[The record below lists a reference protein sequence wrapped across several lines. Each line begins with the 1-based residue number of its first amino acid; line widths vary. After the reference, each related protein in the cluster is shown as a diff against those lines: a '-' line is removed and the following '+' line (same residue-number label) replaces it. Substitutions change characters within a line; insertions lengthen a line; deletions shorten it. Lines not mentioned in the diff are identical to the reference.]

1 MTTTIYYPTV
11 GGGARYQK
19 DVVDYFRKKGDIID
33 VLTISTDKNMY
44 LDSNAQGSIVRLPKL
59 GQINSAIISL
69 PFSYL
74 FGRLAPG
81 YDILHFNFPN
91 GMAEIAALYYKK
103 KLKHVKKVV
112 FYHADIVPA
121 KRFSGI
127 YNKLVTSRFLKLMDQ
142 IIVSSPKLAEFSP
155 HLRPFR
161 HKVTVIPFGIDINHY
176 VPPKTNQFSDDKVF
190 PKILFVGRLSRYKGL
205 DYLIQAMKDAPGRLS
220 IVGTGPLK
228 EILIKLRD
236 SLGLTDQI
244 EFCGYVS
251 EETLLKKYKQA
262 DILVLSST
270 DAGEAF
276 GYVLIEAMACR
287 TAVISTEL
295 NTGTSY
301 VNVNGETGFV
311 VSPKNVDELHNAL
324 KSLCNDPKM
333 LENFKDNAL
342 RRTHQYFSLD
352 NMLAKTEELYCKIE
366 STTVGYKSSRDI

>member
-74 FGRLAPG
+74 FGRLATG

-142 IIVSSPKLAEFSP
+142 IIVSS
-155 HLRPFR
+155 
-161 HKVTVIPFGIDINHY
+161 
-176 VPPKTNQFSDDKVF
+176 
-190 PKILFVGRLSRYKGL
+190 
-205 DYLIQAMKDAPGRLS
+205 
-220 IVGTGPLK
+220 
-228 EILIKLRD
+228 ILITMCHRKQI
-236 SLGLTDQI
+236 SLVMTRFFQR
-244 EFCGYVS
+244 FY
-251 EETLLKKYKQA
+251 LL
-262 DILVLSST
+262 
-270 DAGEAF
+270 
-276 GYVLIEAMACR
+276 
-287 TAVISTEL
+287 
-295 NTGTSY
+295 
-301 VNVNGETGFV
+301 V
-311 VSPKNVDELHNAL
+311 VYHGIKV
-324 KSLCNDPKM
+324 
-333 LENFKDNAL
+333 
-342 RRTHQYFSLD
+342 
-352 NMLAKTEELYCKIE
+352 
-366 STTVGYKSSRDI
+366 